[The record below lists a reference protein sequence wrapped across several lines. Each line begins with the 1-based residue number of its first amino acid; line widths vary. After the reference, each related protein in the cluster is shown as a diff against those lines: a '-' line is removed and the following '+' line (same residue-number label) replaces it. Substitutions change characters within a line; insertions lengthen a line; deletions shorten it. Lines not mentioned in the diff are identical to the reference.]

1 MATAPRREARG
12 GGAVPSSVPV
22 THPDRV
28 LFPDDGITKGDL
40 VAYYQAVAEAMLPL
54 VSGRPV
60 TLQRFPNGIGKAGFY
75 QKQAS
80 ANTPDWIERV
90 TVPKMEGGTVTHLVL
105 RHPADLAWIA
115 NQGTIAPHV
124 WLSRVGSLEQPDLV
138 VWDLDPA
145 SEEGDLPG
153 VLRAA
158 RQLRELLDELA
169 LPSYVKTTGS
179 RGLHVCVPLRP
190 EASTAEAEAFAY
202 DVARVLAARDPERL
216 TTEWLL
222 EDRRGRLLLDTARNK
237 WAQMIVAPYGVRAL
251 PGAPVSLPLAW
262 EELDEPGFD
271 PQRHTLRTVPARLA
285 STSDPWSGMEAA
297 AVRFAQARK
306 RLAEVAPDLEPT
318 PPGAVPSRFGR
329 NDRRLRRKRR

>member
-1 MATAPRREARG
+1 M
-12 GGAVPSSVPV
+12 
-22 THPDRV
+22 
-28 LFPDDGITKGDL
+28 LFPDDGITKGEL
-40 VAYYQAVAEAMLPL
+40 VAYYQEVAAAMLPL
-54 VSGRPV
+54 VYGRPV
-60 TLQRFPNGIGKAGFY
+60 TLERFPNGIGKGGFY

-105 RHPADLAWIA
+105 RQPQDLAWIA

-124 WLSRVGSLEQPDLV
+124 WLSRAPDLERPDLV

-158 RQLRELLDELA
+158 RQLHELLDELA
-169 LPSYVKTTGS
+169 LPAYVKTTGS

-190 EASTAEAEAFAY
+190 EASTAEVEAFAY
-202 DVARVLAARDPERL
+202 DVARVLAARDPRRL

-222 EDRRGRLLLDTARNK
+222 EDRGGRLLLDTARNK

-251 PGAPVSLPLAW
+251 ASAPVSTPLAW
-262 EELDEPGFD
+262 EELDD
-271 PQRHTLRTVPARLA
+271 PEFGPRRHTLRTVPGRLA
-285 STSDPWSGMEAA
+285 SSNDPWAGMEAA
-297 AVRFAQARK
+297 AARFGPARE
-306 RLAEVAPDLEPT
+306 RLAEVAPDLTPT
-318 PPGAVPSRFGR
+318 APGEVPSRFGR
-329 NDRRLRRKRR
+329 NDRRLRRGRRSPGASTKP